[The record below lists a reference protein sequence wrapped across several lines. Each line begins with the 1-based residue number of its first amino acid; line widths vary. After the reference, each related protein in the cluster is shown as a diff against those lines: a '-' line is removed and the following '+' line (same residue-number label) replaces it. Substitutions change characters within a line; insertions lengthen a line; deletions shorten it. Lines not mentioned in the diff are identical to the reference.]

1 MEFPSLTLNICD
13 DLRDLVPFVQ
23 IKNRE
28 KHSWRSVTFSKVA
41 GLACNLTRRILLH
54 ACFSRFLDCTNGIKS
69 HKTSHI
75 NSRWGIARKYPDS
88 VLTLARIT
96 GKPRRVAFLLL
107 TGEAGKRYVFY

>member
-41 GLACNLTRRILLH
+41 GLAYNFTKSSTLPWVFFTFFKLYKWYQTR
-54 ACFSRFLDCTNGIKS
+54 
-69 HKTSHI
+69 KTS
-75 NSRWGIARKYPDS
+75 
-88 VLTLARIT
+88 RI
-96 GKPRRVAFLLL
+96 
-107 TGEAGKRYVFY
+107 YVILILMRFR

>member
-41 GLACNLTRRILLH
+41 GLA
-54 ACFSRFLDCTNGIKS
+54 
-69 HKTSHI
+69 
-75 NSRWGIARKYPDS
+75 
-88 VLTLARIT
+88 
-96 GKPRRVAFLLL
+96 
-107 TGEAGKRYVFY
+107 